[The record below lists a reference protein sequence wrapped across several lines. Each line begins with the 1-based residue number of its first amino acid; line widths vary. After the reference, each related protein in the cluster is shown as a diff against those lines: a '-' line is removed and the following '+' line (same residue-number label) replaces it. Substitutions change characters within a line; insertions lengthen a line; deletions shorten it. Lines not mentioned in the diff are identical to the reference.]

1 MRKTSSTCVRVSG
14 NFFVLSTI
22 LKQRNRAS
30 RKMVY
35 YKKAPML
42 LNENLANDSGQE
54 TIFVEWELLKVNL
67 FVCFVFCFIL
77 FFFCCVQQR
86 ASLIY
91 LKTQMF
97 THLKKRWPFLWNR
110 FKELLHLQDS
120 WRKYRANIQM
130 KATSHHPRREHWTST
145 TTMLEGSCTNLN
157 WDSWN
162 NYLWEMWESSVSYCK
177 IKLLSL

>member
-30 RKMVY
+30 RKLVY

-42 LNENLANDSGQE
+42 LNGNLANDSGQE
-54 TIFVEWELLKVNL
+54 TIFVERELLKVNL

-77 FFFCCVQQR
+77 LFFCCVQQR
-86 ASLIY
+86 ASFIY

-110 FKELLHLQDS
+110 FKELLHFQDS
-120 WRKYRANIQM
+120 WRKYRASIRM
-130 KATSHHPRREHWTST
+130 KATSHHLQREHWTST
-145 TTMLEGSCTNLN
+145 TTM
-157 WDSWN
+157 
-162 NYLWEMWESSVSYCK
+162 
-177 IKLLSL
+177 

>member
-1 MRKTSSTCVRVSG
+1 MRKTSSTCVRVWG

-42 LNENLANDSGQE
+42 LNGNLANDFGQE

-77 FFFCCVQQR
+77 FFFFCCVQQR
-86 ASLIY
+86 ASFIY

-97 THLKKRWPFLWNR
+97 THLKNRWPFLWNR
-110 FKELLHLQDS
+110 FKELLHFQDS
-120 WRKYRANIQM
+120 WRKYRANLQM
-130 KATSHHPRREHWTST
+130 KATSHHLQREHWTST
-145 TTMLEGSCTNLN
+145 TTM
-157 WDSWN
+157 
-162 NYLWEMWESSVSYCK
+162 
-177 IKLLSL
+177 

>member
-42 LNENLANDSGQE
+42 LNGNLANDSGQE

-86 ASLIY
+86 ASFIY

-97 THLKKRWPFLWNR
+97 THLKNRWPFLWNR
-110 FKELLHLQDS
+110 FKELLHFQDS
-120 WRKYRANIQM
+120 WRKYRANLQM
-130 KATSHHPRREHWTST
+130 KATSHHLQREHWTST
-145 TTMLEGSCTNLN
+145 TTM
-157 WDSWN
+157 
-162 NYLWEMWESSVSYCK
+162 
-177 IKLLSL
+177 